1 MSICPGC
8 ENEIEENDGYVTYF
22 GALWHVVCATEDDRI
37 NTSDDINARDYE

>member
-22 GALWHVVCATEDDRI
+22 GALWHVVCACEDYTEQDGPERDD
-37 NTSDDINARDYE
+37 A